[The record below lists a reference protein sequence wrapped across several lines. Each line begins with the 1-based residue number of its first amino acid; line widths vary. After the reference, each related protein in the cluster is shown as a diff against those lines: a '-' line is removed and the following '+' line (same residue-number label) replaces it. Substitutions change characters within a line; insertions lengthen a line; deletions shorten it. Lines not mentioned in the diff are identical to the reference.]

1 MQISLFLIIT
11 DISASWKKQLPHLY
25 FKVHDTIDFDDI
37 VPYYNVILKR
47 SGIGPHS
54 RDRSEGDAMLKAK
67 DIMTSDVISVSTST
81 TVEEFARILVERRI
95 SGAPVI
101 DDQGSLI
108 GIVTENDL
116 IRKNK
121 KFHIPTIVRLFDAYI
136 MLESKSRIEQEIKE
150 MAAVTVDDIYRKGV
164 VTIGE
169 DTPVDEIATIMS
181 EKAVHLIPVVEG
193 KKIKGIIGKIDIIK
207 GLSLGN
213 A

>member
-1 MQISLFLIIT
+1 VDKT
-11 DISASWKKQLPHLY
+11 APCPH
-25 FKVHDTIDFDDI
+25 FQVPDAIDFDAI
-37 VPYYNVILKR
+37 VPYYIVILKR
-47 SGIGPHS
+47 SGIGLHS

-67 DIMTSDVISVSTST
+67 DIMTTDVIAVSTST
-81 TVEEFARILVERRI
+81 TVEELARILVERRI

-101 DDQGSLI
+101 DDQGGLI

-136 MLESKSRIEQEIKE
+136 MLESNSRIEQEIKE
-150 MAAVTVDDIYRKGV
+150 MAAVTVNDIYRKGV
-164 VTIGE
+164 VTISE

-181 EKAVHLIPVVEG
+181 EKAVHLIPVTDG
-193 KKIKGIIGKIDIIK
+193 KKIKGIVGKIDIIK
-207 GLSLGN
+207 GLSLGT

>member
-1 MQISLFLIIT
+1 
-11 DISASWKKQLPHLY
+11 
-25 FKVHDTIDFDDI
+25 
-37 VPYYNVILKR
+37 
-47 SGIGPHS
+47 
-54 RDRSEGDAMLKAK
+54 
-67 DIMTSDVISVSTST
+67 
-81 TVEEFARILVERRI
+81 
-95 SGAPVI
+95 
-101 DDQGSLI
+101 
-108 GIVTENDL
+108 
-116 IRKNK
+116 
-121 KFHIPTIVRLFDAYI
+121 VRLFDAYI